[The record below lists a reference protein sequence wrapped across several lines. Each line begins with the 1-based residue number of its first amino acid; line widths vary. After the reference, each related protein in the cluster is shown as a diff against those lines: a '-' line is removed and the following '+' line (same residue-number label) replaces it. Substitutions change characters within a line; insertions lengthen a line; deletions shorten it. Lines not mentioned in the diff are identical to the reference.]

1 MKKHTKTL
9 LGIGLLALLI
19 IALTACEANGNDT
32 LSGSGTLSALKVSVV
47 PEVSGKIVTINV
59 EEGSQVKAGDVL
71 LKIEDDVFAAQKDQ
85 ADAAVAVAEATLSA
99 AQAQLAY
106 VKSQYELALDGARFN
121 DLQARQNAWS
131 QPTSEDFKPVWYYTK
146 AEQIAAAEQALD
158 AALEKLEERQKK
170 EVTLRRKLEK
180 ELEKAGARSF
190 VSLEKQLAEA
200 QTRLSIANITYATAQ
215 TSPDE
220 HLKEAAE
227 KAKDLAQSAFDNALN
242 VYNDALSTTAAEDV
256 LNARAEVA
264 VAQSSY
270 DSAQDLLMSLRTGED
285 SGQVQVAREAV
296 LQAEAAIAQA
306 EAGIQQA
313 QAAQALAQLQSDR
326 ATIKAPID
334 GIVIT
339 RNVELGDIAV
349 AGGSVMTI
357 AEMSELDLI
366 IYVPETWYGQL
377 KLNQEVEIKVD
388 SFPNEVFKGKVV
400 KIADQAEFTPRNVQT
415 ADGRATTVYAV
426 RIVVPNPQLRLK
438 PGMPADVDFGK

>member
-158 AALEKLEERQKK
+158 AALEKLEERQDM
-170 EVTLRRKLEK
+170 LEK

>member
-47 PEVSGKIVTINV
+47 PEVSGKIVNINV

-71 LKIEDDVFAAQKDQ
+71 IQIEDDVFAAQKDQ

-106 VKSQYELALDGARFN
+106 VKSQYELALDGARFS
-121 DLQARQNAWS
+121 DLQSRQSAWS

-146 AEQIAAAEQALD
+146 AEQIAAAEKALD
-158 AALEKLEERQKK
+158 ATLEKLEERHAM
-170 EVTLRRKLEK
+170 LEN
-180 ELEKAGARSF
+180 ELEKAGAKSF
-190 VSLEKQLAEA
+190 VDLEFKLAEA
-200 QTRLSIANITYATAQ
+200 QTRLTIANITFATAQ
-215 TSPDE
+215 ASTDE

-227 KAKDLAQSAFDNALN
+227 NAQDLAQSAFDNALKL
-242 VYNDALSTTAAEDV
+242 YNDALSTSAAEDV

-270 DSAQDLLMSLRTGED
+270 DSAQDLLMSLRTGEE
-285 SGQVQVAREAV
+285 SGQVKVAQNAV
-296 LQAEAAIAQA
+296 IQAEAAIEQA
-306 EAGIQQA
+306 EAGLLQA
-313 QAAQALAQLQSDR
+313 KAAQALAQLQQDR
-326 ATIKAPID
+326 TQIKAPID
-334 GIVIT
+334 GIVLT

-377 KLNQEVEIKVD
+377 KLSQEVEIKVD

>member
-1 MKKHTKTL
+1 MEGIHMKKHTKTL

-158 AALEKLEERQKK
+158 AALEKLEERQDM
-170 EVTLRRKLEK
+170 LEK

>member
-47 PEVSGKIVTINV
+47 PEVSGKIVNINV

-71 LKIEDDVFAAQKDQ
+71 IQIEDDVFAAQKDQ

-106 VKSQYELALDGARFN
+106 VKSQYELALDGARFS
-121 DLQARQNAWS
+121 DLQSRQSAWS

-146 AEQIAAAEQALD
+146 AEQIAAAEKALD
-158 AALEKLEERQKK
+158 AALEKLEERQDM
-170 EVTLRRKLEK
+170 LEK

-357 AEMSELDLI
+357 AEMSELDLV

>member
-47 PEVSGKIVTINV
+47 PEVSGKIVNINV

-71 LKIEDDVFAAQKDQ
+71 IQIEDDVFAAQKDQ

-99 AQAQLAY
+99 AQVQLAY
-106 VKSQYELALDGARFN
+106 VNSQYELALDGARFS
-121 DLQARQNAWS
+121 DLQSRQNAWS
-131 QPTSEDFKPVWYYTK
+131 QPSPEDFKPVWYYTK
-146 AEQIAAAEQALD
+146 AEQIAAAEKALD
-158 AALEKLEERQKK
+158 ATLEKLEERHAM
-170 EVTLRRKLEK
+170 LEK
-180 ELEKAGARSF
+180 ELEKAGAKSF
-190 VSLEKQLAEA
+190 VDLEFKLAEA
-200 QTRLSIANITYATAQ
+200 QTRLSIANITLATAQ
-215 TSPDE
+215 ASIDE
-220 HLKEAAE
+220 YLKEAAE
-227 KAKDLAQSAFDNALN
+227 NAQDLAQSAFDNALKL
-242 VYNDALSTTAAEDV
+242 YNDALSTSAAEDV

-270 DSAQDLLMSLRTGED
+270 DSAQDLLMSLRTGEE
-285 SGQVQVAREAV
+285 SGQVKVAQNAV
-296 LQAEAAIAQA
+296 IQAEAAIEQA
-306 EAGIQQA
+306 EAGLLQA
-313 QAAQALAQLQSDR
+313 KAAQTLAQLQQDR
-326 ATIKAPID
+326 TQIKAPID
-334 GIVIT
+334 GIVLT

-377 KLNQEVEIKVD
+377 KLSQEVEIKVD

>member
-47 PEVSGKIVTINV
+47 PEVSGKIVNINV

-71 LKIEDDVFAAQKDQ
+71 IQIEDDVFAAQKDQ

-106 VKSQYELALDGARFN
+106 VKSQYELALDGARFS
-121 DLQARQNAWS
+121 DLQSCQSAWS

-146 AEQIAAAEQALD
+146 AEQIAAAEKALD
-158 AALEKLEERQKK
+158 ATLEKLEERHAM
-170 EVTLRRKLEK
+170 LEN
-180 ELEKAGARSF
+180 ELEKAGAKSF
-190 VSLEKQLAEA
+190 VDLEFKLAEA
-200 QTRLSIANITYATAQ
+200 QTRLTIANITFATAQ
-215 TSPDE
+215 ASTDE

-227 KAKDLAQSAFDNALN
+227 NAQDLAQSAFDNALKL
-242 VYNDALSTTAAEDV
+242 YNDALSTSAAEDV

-270 DSAQDLLMSLRTGED
+270 DSAQDLLMSLRTGEE
-285 SGQVQVAREAV
+285 SGQVKVAQNAV
-296 LQAEAAIAQA
+296 IQAEAAIEQA
-306 EAGIQQA
+306 EAGLLQA
-313 QAAQALAQLQSDR
+313 KAAQALAQLQQDR
-326 ATIKAPID
+326 TQIKAPID
-334 GIVIT
+334 GIVLT

-377 KLNQEVEIKVD
+377 KLSQEVEIKVD

>member
-47 PEVSGKIVTINV
+47 PEVSGKIVNINV

-71 LKIEDDVFAAQKDQ
+71 IQIEDDVFAAQKDQ

-106 VKSQYELALDGARFN
+106 VKSQYELALDGARFS
-121 DLQARQNAWS
+121 DLQSRQSAWS

-146 AEQIAAAEQALD
+146 AEQIAAAEKALD
-158 AALEKLEERQKK
+158 ATLEKLEERHAM
-170 EVTLRRKLEK
+170 LEN
-180 ELEKAGARSF
+180 ELEKAGAKSF
-190 VSLEKQLAEA
+190 VDLEFKLAEA
-200 QTRLSIANITYATAQ
+200 QTRLTIANITFATAQ
-215 TSPDE
+215 ASTDE

-227 KAKDLAQSAFDNALN
+227 NAQDLAQSAFDNALKL
-242 VYNDALSTTAAEDV
+242 YNDALSTSAAEDV

-270 DSAQDLLMSLRTGED
+270 DSAQDLLMSLRTGEE
-285 SGQVQVAREAV
+285 SGQVKVAQNAV
-296 LQAEAAIAQA
+296 IQAEAAIEQA
-306 EAGIQQA
+306 EAGLLQA
-313 QAAQALAQLQSDR
+313 KAAQTLAQLQQDR
-326 ATIKAPID
+326 TQIKAPID
-334 GIVIT
+334 GIVLT

-377 KLNQEVEIKVD
+377 KLSQEVEIKVD

>member
-9 LGIGLLALLI
+9 LGIGLLLLLI
-19 IALTACEANGNDT
+19 MALTACEANGNDT

-47 PEVSGKIVTINV
+47 PEVSGKIVSIYV

-71 LKIEDDVFAAQKDQ
+71 IKIEDDVFAAQKDQ

-146 AEQIAAAEQALD
+146 VEQIAAAEQALD
-158 AALEKLEERQKK
+158 AGLEKLEERQDM
-170 EVTLRRKLEK
+170 LEK

-227 KAKDLAQSAFDNALN
+227 KAKDLAQSAFDNALK

>member
-47 PEVSGKIVTINV
+47 PEVSGKIVNINV

-71 LKIEDDVFAAQKDQ
+71 IQIEDDVFAAQKDQ

-158 AALEKLEERQKK
+158 AALEKLEERQDM
-170 EVTLRRKLEK
+170 LEK

>member
-47 PEVSGKIVTINV
+47 PELSGKIVNINV

-71 LKIEDDVFAAQKDQ
+71 IQIEDDVFAAQKDQ
-85 ADAAVAVAEATLSA
+85 ADAAVAVAEATSSA

-106 VKSQYELALDGARFN
+106 VKSQYELALDGARFS
-121 DLQARQNAWS
+121 DLQSRQSAWS

-146 AEQIAAAEQALD
+146 AEQIAAAEKALD
-158 AALEKLEERQKK
+158 ATLEKLEERHAM
-170 EVTLRRKLEK
+170 LEN
-180 ELEKAGARSF
+180 ELEKAGAKSF
-190 VSLEKQLAEA
+190 VDLEFKLAEA
-200 QTRLSIANITYATAQ
+200 QTRLTIANITFATAQ
-215 TSPDE
+215 ASTDE

-227 KAKDLAQSAFDNALN
+227 NAQDLAQSAFDNALKL
-242 VYNDALSTTAAEDV
+242 YNDALSTSAAEDV

-270 DSAQDLLMSLRTGED
+270 DSAQDLLMSLRTGEE
-285 SGQVQVAREAV
+285 SGQVKVAQNAV
-296 LQAEAAIAQA
+296 IQAEAAIEQA
-306 EAGIQQA
+306 EAGLLQA
-313 QAAQALAQLQSDR
+313 KAAQTLAQLQQDR
-326 ATIKAPID
+326 TQIKASID
-334 GIVIT
+334 GIVLT

-377 KLNQEVEIKVD
+377 KLSQEVEIKVD